1 LDRDGATEVKVDVD
15 TVPEFEA
22 FMSDAWPKA
31 LARLKEICES
41 RAV

>member
-1 LDRDGATEVKVDVD
+1 MKVDVD